1 MEGGANLGGVVG
13 NLGGGAAHGA
23 FREHIRSK
31 RCQARLAHG
40 ISVTATE
47 NHQVSR
53 DNREL
58 VLFDQHHGETVCQLE
73 AGGHWQAQMRERSR
87 LGRICSPRLVGH
99 AASDCAGL
107 FSFLFLCFFC
117 AGRIVHNFFARD
129 PEDDGTLAW
138 LKTLVGNALQVG
150 GGGMVVA
157 FQVLREITWIA
168 EIMVV
173 LVEAVGHA
181 PEAAEAFQ
189 LLNDLR
195 LNYIASAIQLGLG
208 GSFRPQFC

>member
-1 MEGGANLGGVVG
+1 
-13 NLGGGAAHGA
+13 
-23 FREHIRSK
+23 
-31 RCQARLAHG
+31 
-40 ISVTATE
+40 
-47 NHQVSR
+47 
-53 DNREL
+53 
-58 VLFDQHHGETVCQLE
+58 
-73 AGGHWQAQMRERSR
+73 MREGSR
-87 LGRICSPRLVGH
+87 LGRICPPRLVGH
-99 AASDCAGL
+99 VASDCAGL

-138 LKTLVGNALQVG
+138 LKHLVGNALQVG

-157 FQVLREITWIA
+157 FQVLRQITRIA

-181 PEAAEAFQ
+181 PETAEPFQ

-195 LNYIASAIQLGLG
+195 FNYIASAIQLGLG
-208 GSFRPQFC
+208 GPFRPQFCKFFIDGLFQILRFDARLRRSLDLKYRAQDQGLALHLYVLRNLFLINQPFV